1 MNLDIE
7 NISSKKQPFR
17 RSIYK
22 VINDSYFEETKLF
35 PTEFLNQCIII
46 PNEPQNIP
54 SEFKVASNGYG
65 KGVVYT
71 SGYDPTKGFRWY
83 KGNIKYQ

>member
-1 MNLDIE
+1 MVVTLKEEKKTQEYQETMNLDIE

-35 PTEFLNQCIII
+35 PT
-46 PNEPQNIP
+46 
-54 SEFKVASNGYG
+54 
-65 KGVVYT
+65 
-71 SGYDPTKGFRWY
+71 
-83 KGNIKYQ
+83 KYLDQ